1 MSPTPTLLGT
11 RIAGW
16 IAASRL
22 TRVLA
27 ALLAVGVSTLL
38 RLALSPLVGH
48 DIPFIL
54 YFPTIALVAWYA
66 GAGAGLLAVFVSAVA
81 VWVFVTP
88 QHDDPI
94 TAVRVVLFALGSCTI
109 VWVMN
114 SLHRAQQSLNDAR
127 HSEKRQRVWFELML
141 GSIAEGVI
149 ATDFNGSVTFMNR
162 AARDMVGPVGEG
174 AIGRPFSQV
183 VTLID
188 ETTEIPITDFGKLS
202 TSQRLVLANPEKE
215 SIPVA
220 ASVSLM
226 PGTEHSD
233 PGSVLILR
241 VAFDERERL
250 LLIEEAG
257 AARRDAEAANR
268 MKDDFLR
275 MVSHELRAPLN
286 AILGWADVMQR
297 KSDPE
302 TLRKGTETIRR
313 NVRAQSSLIDS
324 MLDVAAIASG
334 KFAID
339 PREVYLPDIIDDAL
353 RSIEPLA
360 NSKGIKLEHDID
372 LHDLA
377 VRADPN
383 RLQQVLANLYSNAM
397 KFTSTAGSISTR
409 LRYRDSEVEI
419 SVSDTGQGMSA
430 DVMALL
436 FERSSQDEPSLRR
449 SKSGLGLGLPIAR
462 RIVELHGGRLQAS
475 SDGDQKGTTFT
486 LTFPISATSPASPGA
501 EDASHLSDLAGKKV
515 LVVDDDTQAA
525 LLLANVLAG
534 HGAEVQTA
542 DSARRALEIYRRWQP
557 DGMVSDIGMPG
568 EDGHWLIAQI
578 REHATRHGEMPIA
591 ALAVTAYGRPEDRE
605 RSRAAGFDG
614 HLGKPVSSHAVTHA
628 LSEALARRESGRARP
643 RPDSQTASP

>member
-1 MSPTPTLLGT
+1 MLSQPRSRVT
-11 RIAGW
+11 AW
-16 IAASRL
+16 IASSRAA
-22 TRVLA
+22 RVLI
-27 ALLAVGVSTLL
+27 ALLAVAASTLL

-48 DIPFIL
+48 DVPFIL

-66 GAGAGLLAVFVSAVA
+66 GTGAGLLAVFTSAVA
-81 VWVFVTP
+81 VWLFVTP

-94 TAVRVVLFALGSCTI
+94 TAVRLGLFVLGSCTI
-109 VWVMN
+109 AWVMN
-114 SLHRAQQSLNDAR
+114 SLHGAQRSLDEARQSEER
-127 HSEKRQRVWFELML
+127 HRVWFELML

-149 ATDFNGSVTFMNR
+149 ATDASGSITFMNQ
-162 AARDMVGPVGEG
+162 AARDMVGPAAVG

-183 VTLID
+183 VVLID
-188 ETTEIPITDFGKLS
+188 ETTETPIADLGKLYP
-202 TSQRLVLANPEKE
+202 SQRLVIANPEKE
-215 SIPVA
+215 NMPVA
-220 ASVSLM
+220 ASVSMM
-226 PGTEHSD
+226 PGTAHSD
-233 PGSVLILR
+233 PESVLILR
-241 VAFDERERL
+241 VAFDDRERF

-297 KSDPE
+297 KTDPE

-313 NVRAQSSLIDS
+313 NVRAQSALIDS

-334 KFAID
+334 KFVIE

-353 RSIEPLA
+353 RSIEPTA
-360 NSKGIKLEHDID
+360 SSKSIKLAYDID
-372 LHDLA
+372 RQDLS

-383 RLQQVLANLYSNAM
+383 RMQQVLANLYSNAM
-397 KFTSTAGSISTR
+397 KFTPTGGTISTA
-409 LRYRDSEVEI
+409 LQYMDNEVVI
-419 SVSDTGQGMSA
+419 SVCDTGQGMSA

-436 FERSSQDEPSLRR
+436 FERSGQGEPSLQR

-462 RIVELHGGRLQAS
+462 RIIELHGGKLLAS
-475 SDGDQKGTTFT
+475 SDGDQKGTMFV
-486 LTFPISATSPASPGA
+486 LTFPMSAKSPALPAAGDGSRPLA
-501 EDASHLSDLAGKKV
+501 DLAGKKV

-525 LLLANVLAG
+525 LLLANVLSG

-578 REHATRHGEMPIA
+578 RDQARRHGEIPIA

-628 LSEALARRESGRARP
+628 LSAALAKRESDR
-643 RPDSQTASP
+643 SQPKDR